1 MQALAKSARQHLHII
16 RTYPAATAIA
26 FASAICVLYCGHLT
40 HRTAHA
46 IAYLVA
52 VWLCA
57 FATDVVVNLHP
68 SPAIGFPI
76 RHSSTK
82 ESAVILICTALGQV
96 LLFFRFSNQ
105 WDTLHGLPKLALIS
119 LLVFTFPIVLALI
132 YLFLYRY
139 KPSELGINLRF
150 WYLPLLIHLI
160 WGGIAITTARNTVLW
175 HSYMQQNGIGSVLIT
190 LVINAALAEEFT
202 RMLLQTRLGALFHNK
217 GMGFVTA
224 TLLWV
229 CIHIPKSYPH
239 TKDGTV
245 PLLFFIK
252 LATMMPH
259 GLLWGYITH
268 RTKSLLPAVLVHG
281 FNLWG
286 LQDSFFF

>member
-1 MQALAKSARQHLHII
+1 MQALAKSARQHLHVI
-16 RTYPAATAIA
+16 RNYPAAIAIA
-26 FASAICVLYCGHLT
+26 LASALCVLYCGHLA
-40 HRTAHA
+40 HKTAHA
-46 IAYLVA
+46 ILYLVA

-57 FATDVVVNLHP
+57 LATDVVVNLHS

-76 RHSSTK
+76 HYSPAQ
-82 ESAVILICTALGQV
+82 ESAVILACTALGQV
-96 LLFFRFSNQ
+96 FLFFRFSTHWNAIQ
-105 WDTLHGLPKLALIS
+105 GLPKFALIS
-119 LLVFTFPIVLALI
+119 LIVFTLPIVLALI

-150 WYLPLLIHLI
+150 WYLPLLIHLL
-160 WGGIAITTARNTVLW
+160 WGGIAITTAINSVIWR
-175 HSYMQQNGIGSVLIT
+175 SYIRQNGIGSVLIS
-190 LVINAALAEEFT
+190 LVLNAALAEEFT

-224 TLLWV
+224 TVLWA

-239 TKDGTV
+239 TNDGTI

-252 LATMMPH
+252 LATLIPL
-259 GLLWGYITH
+259 GLLWGYMTH

-286 LQDSFFF
+286 LQNSF

>member
-1 MQALAKSARQHLHII
+1 MQALAQSARQQLHII
-16 RTYPAATAIA
+16 RTYPAAIAIA
-26 FASAICVLYCGHLT
+26 LASALCVLYCGHLT

-46 IAYLVA
+46 IAYLIA

-57 FATDVVVNLHP
+57 FATDFVVNLHP
-68 SPAIGFPI
+68 SPAIGFPLH
-76 RHSSTK
+76 RSSAQ

-96 LLFFRFSNQ
+96 FLFIRFSAQ
-105 WDTLHGLPKLALIS
+105 WNVIQGFPKYALIS
-119 LLVFTFPIVLALI
+119 LIVFTLPIVLAFI
-132 YLFLYRY
+132 YLFFYRY

-150 WYLPLLIHLI
+150 WYLPLLLHLL
-160 WGGIAITTARNTVLW
+160 WGGIAIMTARDTVLW
-175 HSYMQQNGIGSVLIT
+175 HSYIQQNGIVGTLIT
-190 LVINAALAEEFT
+190 LVVNAALAEEFT
-202 RMLLQTRLGALFHNK
+202 RMLLQTRLGDLFHNK

-224 TLLWV
+224 TLLWA
-229 CIHIPKSYPH
+229 CMHIPTSYPH

-252 LATMMPH
+252 LATLIPH
-259 GLLWGYITH
+259 GLLWGYMTH

-286 LQDSFFF
+286 LQNSFFF